1 MELGTWPTRSTLPQA
16 DRFAV
21 ALQRFARGVRRE
33 IDTLEGGRG
42 GRGWPWHRV
51 VAGVWHCGLRV
62 AGRIMALQD
71 GKTTVD
77 VNSVAEAIEFYKRIL
92 AAVEEGDGELYDMI
106 SQHVALIPPRVRRN

>member
-1 MELGTWPTRSTLPQA
+1 
-16 DRFAV
+16 
-21 ALQRFARGVRRE
+21 
-33 IDTLEGGRG
+33 
-42 GRGWPWHRV
+42 
-51 VAGVWHCGLRV
+51 
-62 AGRIMALQD
+62 MALQD